1 MDSKQIMERAVQI
14 LDSKKA
20 SDIRVLD
27 IHDITVLGDY
37 FIIAS
42 GTSTTQ
48 VKSLADELEV
58 RHLECAGLWGRDCPR
73 VPQGDQ
79 GFLFPGA
86 CLAGRQG
93 NQRGVYC
100 GRGIARGADSYERRF
115 YRNESRQVQPQ
126 RSREKVA
133 ENLG

>member
-48 VKSLADELEV
+48 VKSLADELEFQLKQEGV
-58 RHLECAGLWGRDCPR
+58 APNRTQGYESATWIVLDYGDVIVHVFLKETRDFYSLEHVWRD
-73 VPQGDQ
+73 GKE
-79 GFLFPGA
+79 
-86 CLAGRQG
+86 
-93 NQRGVYC
+93 
-100 GRGIARGADSYERRF
+100 IS
-115 YRNESRQVQPQ
+115 
-126 RSREKVA
+126 VA
-133 ENLG
+133 SIVGEA